1 MSPERIH
8 ETGYNFK
15 SDMWSLGC
23 LLYEVSYSNHGYDI
37 LIFRK
42 QIQDHKTWVGQSM
55 KITKICNFHTLTH
68 PGLMV
73 LYLFS
78 KNQNIVSTKYSI
90 LIGQFWGYEYVIC
103 TLMFYDLEASLWS
116 YSLMLHALQKSS
128 NTNCIYS
135 LGVTR
140 SVLESTFYHT
150 VSISLHM

>member
-23 LLYEVSYSNHGYDI
+23 LLYEVSYSNHGYD
-37 LIFRK
+37 
-42 QIQDHKTWVGQSM
+42 
-55 KITKICNFHTLTH
+55 
-68 PGLMV
+68 
-73 LYLFS
+73 
-78 KNQNIVSTKYSI
+78 I

>member
-23 LLYEVSYSNHGYDI
+23 LLYEVSYSNHGY
-37 LIFRK
+37 F
-42 QIQDHKTWVGQSM
+42 
-55 KITKICNFHTLTH
+55 CNFHTFTH

-90 LIGQFWGYEYVIC
+90 LIGRFWGYEYEIC
-103 TLMFYDLEASLWS
+103 TLMFYDLEASLCS

-135 LGVTR
+135 LGITR